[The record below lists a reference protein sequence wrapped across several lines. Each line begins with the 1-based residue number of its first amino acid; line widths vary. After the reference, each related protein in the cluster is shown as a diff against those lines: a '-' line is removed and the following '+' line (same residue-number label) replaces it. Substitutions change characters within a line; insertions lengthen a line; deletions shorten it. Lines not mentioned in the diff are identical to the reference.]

1 MSTETLEDEADR
13 APRPPAE
20 LAPAELA
27 EGRWLWRRLYV
38 YAASL
43 ALWLLLRLTVTRAV
57 ATDLP
62 RIAEG
67 LMGLIALMLLLYL
80 VAPSAQQIV
89 NLARLRAGGRP

>member
-1 MSTETLEDEADR
+1 MTPEHEASPTQASND
-13 APRPPAE
+13 
-20 LAPAELA
+20 LA

-43 ALWLLLRLTVTRAV
+43 ALWLLLRLAVTRA
-57 ATDLP
+57 AADDLP

-89 NLARLRAGGRP
+89 NLARLRAGGTS

>member
-1 MSTETLEDEADR
+1 MTSEYHDKPA
-13 APRPPAE
+13 ARPQ
-20 LAPAELA
+20 ELA

-43 ALWLLLRLTVTRAV
+43 ALWLLLRLAVTRA
-57 ATDLP
+57 AANDLP

-67 LMGLIALMLLLYL
+67 LMGLMALMLLLYL

-89 NLARLRAGGRP
+89 NLTRLRAGGKP

>member
-1 MSTETLEDEADR
+1 MMSEHLDK
-13 APRPPAE
+13 P
-20 LAPAELA
+20 APAEMA

-38 YAASL
+38 YGASL
-43 ALWLLLRLTVTRAV
+43 ALWLLLRLAVNRAE
-57 ATDLP
+57 AADMP

-89 NLARLRAGGRP
+89 NMMRLRVGGRP

>member
-1 MSTETLEDEADR
+1 MSEHLDK
-13 APRPPAE
+13 P
-20 LAPAELA
+20 APAEMA

-38 YAASL
+38 YGASL
-43 ALWLLLRLTVTRAV
+43 ALWLLLRLAVNRAE
-57 ATDLP
+57 AADMP

-89 NLARLRAGGRP
+89 NMMRLRVGGRP

>member
-1 MSTETLEDEADR
+1 MTPQPEN
-13 APRPPAE
+13 RPGGASV
-20 LAPAELA
+20 ELA

-43 ALWLLLRLTVTRAV
+43 ALWLLLRLAVTRAA

-89 NLARLRAGGRP
+89 NLARLRAGGKA

>member
-1 MSTETLEDEADR
+1 MMSEHLDTST
-13 APRPPAE
+13 PPAE
-20 LAPAELA
+20 PAAAELA

-43 ALWLLLRLTVTRAV
+43 ALWLLLRLAVTRA
-57 ATDLP
+57 AASDLP

-80 VAPSAQQIV
+80 VAPSAQQV
-89 NLARLRAGGRP
+89 LNMMRLRAGGRP

>member
-1 MSTETLEDEADR
+1 M
-13 APRPPAE
+13 
-20 LAPAELA
+20 A

-38 YAASL
+38 YGASL
-43 ALWLLLRLTVTRAV
+43 ALWLLLRLAVNRAE
-57 ATDLP
+57 AADMP

-89 NLARLRAGGRP
+89 NMMRLRVGGRP

>member
-1 MSTETLEDEADR
+1 MSDRLEQAVDGP
-13 APRPPAE
+13 APSD
-20 LAPAELA
+20 LA

-43 ALWLLLRLTVTRAV
+43 ALLLLLRLVVRRA
-57 ATDLP
+57 AADDLP

-67 LMGLIALMLLLYL
+67 LMGLMALMLLLYL

-89 NLARLRAGGRP
+89 NLARRRGGERS